1 MIDTSRNARG
11 PLDAARFAAPPYNQ
25 PTDVIKGLTSGNW
38 CNPPDVGLGSR
49 PTADTGVALADAY
62 LWVKVP
68 GGSDG
73 SCDIAGG
80 ARAWDYARYNPW
92 GMAGD
97 AQKHF
102 DPLWG
107 TVDPAAGE
115 WFAEHALQLARNANP
130 PLQAPGSLAVAP
142 SVSSGE
148 GRFVN
153 DAVHG
158 KKRESRDGR
167 PQVSAI
173 LGPENPT
180 GATPGALAQTHS
192 GRPTGRPAER
202 PMPSPAPPGRS
213 EEAPN
218 ATRAPEARRARITFD
233 PNNPYGN

>member
-1 MIDTSRNARG
+1 VIDTSRNGRG
-11 PLDAARFAAPPYNQ
+11 PLDAARFAAAPYNQ
-25 PTDVIKGLTSGNW
+25 AQDVIKGLTDGNW
-38 CNPPDVGLGSR
+38 CNPPDAGLGVR
-49 PTADTGVALADAY
+49 PTADTGVPLADAY

-115 WFAEHALQLARNANP
+115 WFAEHALQLARNADP
-130 PLQAPGSLAVAP
+130 PLRASGAMAAAP
-142 SVSSGE
+142 SASGGG
-148 GRFVN
+148 GRPEN

-158 KKRESRDGR
+158 NRARSRQGR
-167 PQVSAI
+167 PRVSA
-173 LGPENPT
+173 GVAA
-180 GATPGALAQTHS
+180 GVA
-192 GRPTGRPAER
+192 
-202 PMPSPAPPGRS
+202 MPSPALPGRS
-213 EEAPN
+213 DEAPG
-218 ATRAPEARRARITFD
+218 ATRVPEPRPARITFD
-233 PNNPYGN
+233 PQNPYGN